1 MFLQEGSI
9 FPSPPTTVLLSVT
22 THSHNTRLKFHTEL
36 LILAPWIQASLK
48 NIHLVQI
55 QGSFLT
61 TWLPPQAPVQV
72 TATVLPT
79 SKLFPLDLSWCS
91 PRIQISVC
99 CSEPQSHSTS
109 AQSPTKAAGER
120 VHIYIHKYQLIDI
133 EEAITSWPKVIA
145 AMFLCAIC
153 LFQSLLKKQP
163 LTNSHINPSARQT
176 MPNLLLLE
184 AIAVVDL
191 NPRPSSSRKLLCIR
205 NTCKSLVDCAQKCWE
220 QQTFSSDQ

>member
-1 MFLQEGSI
+1 MGFLFDNLTPTPG
-9 FPSPPTTVLLSVT
+9 PSSGDSNCSAHFKALSFGPPLVLTTHPDLTVLFWAT
-22 THSHNTRLKFHTEL
+22 KPFH
-36 LILAPWIQASLK
+36 
-48 NIHLVQI
+48 
-55 QGSFLT
+55 F
-61 TWLPPQAPVQV
+61 
-72 TATVLPT
+72 
-79 SKLFPLDLSWCS
+79 C
-91 PRIQISVC
+91 
-99 CSEPQSHSTS
+99 
-109 AQSPTKAAGER
+109 TKPYKSCRREGAY
-120 VHIYIHKYQLIDI
+120 IYKYQFIDI
-133 EEAITSWPKVIA
+133 KGAITSWPKVIA

-176 MPNLLLLE
+176 LPNLLLLE